1 MNTAL
6 IAAIASKTIFNS
18 INSRRLSPV
27 KQGEDIKRYDVYLHI
42 ETVHGQFNDIYSV
55 NAHNEKEAV
64 SLAITRFRSEND
76 CSGVTLIQALEA
88 IKCN

>member
-1 MNTAL
+1 MIMKKYN
-6 IAAIASKTIFNS
+6 
-18 INSRRLSPV
+18 
-27 KQGEDIKRYDVYLHI
+27 VYLHI

-76 CSGVTLIQALEA
+76 CSGVILIQSLGAEVER
-88 IKCN
+88 